1 MLFNSAFL
9 SVNPPIQIATSPPKW
24 SGQRRPQ
31 RPPLDLSKE
40 PHGDD
45 AGGLGDLP
53 LIFFVTRWGNSPST
67 DIGGLHKFYI
77 VIYIYII

>member
-1 MLFNSAFL
+1 MMYRYVPTFF
-9 SVNPPIQIATSPPKW
+9 W

-53 LIFFVTRWGNSPST
+53 HNFFVTRWGKKPST
-67 DIGGLHKFYI
+67 DIRGLHKLYI
-77 VIYIYII
+77 VLYSFIYIYIIYIYIVVDA